1 MSKIAGQNL
10 QIRLPRTL
18 SIKNIQETLAVCAQ
32 IRAHTGVILDAREL
46 AYISPLGMA
55 LLKAAIHSNHEC
67 RCDDIIWMQ
76 VKKASYLE
84 RMDFFDGFHCP
95 SVELKNSNRNDQS
108 SRLFEITQL
117 NNDRQAEDIA
127 PQVAST
133 MSKSIEAEA
142 KNAFID
148 TGEDFDIEK
157 IFDPLR
163 YLISELLLNATTH
176 SKRHGHARSKAWVV
190 AQKSDESNLE
200 IAIVDD
206 GCGILRTLEH
216 VLDGEDRTYEGAIQK
231 AMQPLVSCNLGID
244 ELGEETANQGV
255 GLFVAKDMLQSA
267 GGSMQIITGSAIYDS
282 NLAHLPKRSQQ
293 FIQSN
298 YSWDGVAVAITVPCV
313 KIYGA
318 KVANSLAKIGHR
330 DASVELMFD

>member
-1 MSKIAGQNL
+1 L
-10 QIRLPRTL
+10 QILLPRTL
-18 SIKNIQETLAVCAQ
+18 SIKNIQETIAVCSQ
-32 IRAHTGVILDAREL
+32 IRANTGVILDASQL
-46 AYISPLGMA
+46 AYVSPLGMA
-55 LLKAAIHSNHEC
+55 MLKAAIHSNHEC
-67 RCDDIIWMQ
+67 RCDDIVWMS
-76 VKKASYLE
+76 VSKTSYLE
-84 RMDFFDGFHCP
+84 RMDFFGGVQCP
-95 SVELKNSNRNDQS
+95 GVDLPNNRRKDQS
-108 SRLFEITQL
+108 ARLFEITL
-117 NNDRQAEDIA
+117 LSNDREAEDIA
-127 PQVAST
+127 PKVAST

-142 KNAFID
+142 KNAFMEI
-148 TGEDFDIEK
+148 GEDFDIEK
-157 IFDPLR
+157 IFEPLR

-176 SKRHGHARSKAWVV
+176 SKRHGNHRSKAWVV
-190 AQKSDESNLE
+190 AQKSTESNLE

-216 VLDGEDRTYEGAIQK
+216 VLNGEDRTHEGAIQK

-244 ELGEETANQGV
+244 EFGEETSNQGV

-282 NLAHLPKRSQQ
+282 NLSHLPKRSQQ
-293 FIQSN
+293 FTQSN

-330 DASVELMFD
+330 DTSVELMFD